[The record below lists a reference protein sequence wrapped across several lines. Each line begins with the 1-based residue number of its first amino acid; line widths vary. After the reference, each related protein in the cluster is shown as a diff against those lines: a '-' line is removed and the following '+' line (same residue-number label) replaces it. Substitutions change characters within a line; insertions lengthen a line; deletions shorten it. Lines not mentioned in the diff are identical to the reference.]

1 MKIRKTGYYS
11 ILGFLMIALAGC
23 GYTKEE
29 KEAMK
34 RYEKQGREN
43 GKLHRREVRDPCR
56 DRKVTA
62 RNMVRSIRIFS
73 FSREMCS

>member
-1 MKIRKTGYYS
+1 MIKKNGMVEKSMKIRKTGYYS

-43 GKLHRREVRDPCR
+43 AENYIEEKYGSTQRSGK
-56 DRKVTA
+56 
-62 RNMVRSIRIFS
+62 
-73 FSREMCS
+73 

>member
-34 RYEKQGREN
+34 RYEKQGREMQEITSKRSTGSMQRS
-43 GKLHRREVRDPCR
+43 GK
-56 DRKVTA
+56 
-62 RNMVRSIRIFS
+62 
-73 FSREMCS
+73 